1 MRFSKTLRYQLTAWH
16 CFALAVV
23 LFVFGVLLYGLVRHH
38 LLHHHDEPLRAGA
51 GTILKILA
59 EQEDCHDLNA
69 HQVERLGKIGKLAL
83 IHEDLGER
91 AVFFRSP
98 ELVGSPVEPKLTNL
112 PLKGGAAP
120 RFETLQMEGMPW
132 RVLSLPYQSRAG
144 RHGVIRVLENMGD
157 IQETLEALRL
167 GLLLLAPA
175 GILISALGGY
185 WLSGK
190 ALAPVGR
197 ITAMAQDIEA
207 NNLDQ
212 RLPHPGVDSEIGRLV
227 DTLNRMFGRL
237 DASFDAM
244 KRFTADA
251 SHELRSPLATMQN
264 TIDITL
270 EQPRTVEEHRATLM
284 NIGVD
289 VTRLSA
295 IVEDLLLLARADAG
309 RLAMRM
315 EPVRLDG
322 IMEAQVEAH
331 QAEAQARG
339 INLRISMSET
349 TPVLGDERWLY
360 QLLGNLIGNALK
372 FTPGGG
378 LVSLSLNRVE
388 DKVRLAIEDSGP
400 GIPEADLEKVFERFF
415 RSDPARSRSHAPGSG
430 LGLAITAWIAEAHGA
445 SIQASNRPGGGAAF
459 TVHFPAD
466 PRPNQ

>member
-1 MRFSKTLRYQLTAWH
+1 MRFSKTLRYRLTAWY

-23 LFVFGVLLYGLVRHH
+23 LFVFGILLYGLVRHH

-51 GTILKILA
+51 GAILTVLA
-59 EQEDCHDLNA
+59 EQDDCEHLSA
-69 HQVERLGKIGKLAL
+69 PQIERLGKIGKLAL
-83 IHEDLGER
+83 VHEDQGER
-91 AVFFRSP
+91 TVFFRSP
-98 ELVGSPVEPKLTNL
+98 ELAGSAVEPQLAQL
-112 PLKGGAAP
+112 PLKGEATP
-120 RFETLQMEGMPW
+120 QFETLQVEGTPW
-132 RVLSLPYQSRAG
+132 RVLSLPYHSRSG
-144 RHGVIRVLENMGD
+144 RNGTIRVLENMGD
-157 IQETLEALRL
+157 IQETLEALLL

-175 GILISALGGY
+175 VILISALGGY

-197 ITAMAQDIEA
+197 ITALAQDIEA

-227 DTLNRMFGRL
+227 DTLNRMFVRL
-237 DASFDAM
+237 DASFEAM

-251 SHELRSPLATMQN
+251 SHELRSPLATLRN
-264 TIDITL
+264 TIDVML
-270 EQPRTVEEHRATLM
+270 ERPRSVEAHQATLQ
-284 NIGVD
+284 NIGED

-315 EPVRLDG
+315 EPVRLDQ
-322 IMEAQVEAH
+322 ILEAQAEAH
-331 QAEAQARG
+331 QAQAQSTG
-339 INLRISMSET
+339 IDLRISRSE
-349 TPVLGDERWLY
+349 PAPILGDERWLY

-372 FTPGGG
+372 FTPAKGQVFAS
-378 LVSLSLNRVE
+378 LVCAE
-388 DKVRLAIEDSGP
+388 DGTRLTIEDSGP

-445 SIQASNRPGGGAAF
+445 SIRAANRPGGGAVF
-459 TVHFPAD
+459 TVLFPPH
-466 PRPNQ
+466 PRPFQ